1 MFPELFRIPGI
12 NFPINTYGVLLAISF
27 LGGLWLAAKLGEREG
42 YERNKIYDIGLY
54 MLLGELVGSKLLL
67 LIVEWQKFV
76 ANPSMLINIDFIR
89 SGGVFYG
96 GFLGA
101 LSVSFFMANRYK
113 IPWWT
118 LADVCA
124 PGIALGQFTGRL
136 GCFAAGCCWG
146 KPTDY
151 WIGVK
156 FTEQAHRL
164 TGVPID
170 VHLHPVQLYE
180 SSFMLLVMLL
190 LLYLLKV
197 RKFRGQVILT
207 YLFTYASLRFSIE
220 FFRDDPRGALF
231 GLSTSQIIAGS
242 IAPIALS
249 VFLYKFW
256 QWKKDPKPI
265 TYATKENYSE
275 AKSEN

>member
-1 MFPELFRIPGI
+1 MLPELFRIPGI
-12 NFPINTYGVLLAISF
+12 DFTVNTYGILLAISF
-27 LGGLWLAAKLGEREG
+27 LAGLWLAATLGAREG
-42 YERNKIYDIGLY
+42 YEKNKIYDIGLY

-67 LIVEWQKFV
+67 LVVDWQSFIQ
-76 ANPSMLINIDFIR
+76 NPAMIFKLDFIR
-89 SGGVFYG
+89 SAGVFYG
-96 GFLGA
+96 GFLGS

-124 PGIALGQFTGRL
+124 PGIALGQFSGRL
-136 GCFAAGCCWG
+136 GCFSAGCCWG

-156 FTEQAHRL
+156 FTERAHQL

-180 SSFMLLVMLL
+180 SSLMLLLTIF
-190 LLYLLKV
+190 LLYLLRV

-207 YLFTYASLRFSIE
+207 YLFTYAIARFTIE
-220 FFRDDPRGALF
+220 FFRADPRGALF
-231 GLSTSQIIAGS
+231 GLSTSQLIAGT
-242 IAPIALS
+242 IAPIAITA
-249 VFLYKFW
+249 FIYKYW
-256 QWKKDPKPI
+256 QWKKDPQPI
-265 TYATKENYSE
+265 NLQTKVVYPVPTPE
-275 AKSEN
+275 K